1 MEQQGNNKRF
11 VIDMGWYLLGTMI
24 PMGVGFIKTPIFTRY
39 FTPEEYGYL
48 GLITIT
54 FSYISIFLYSW
65 LSSCLWRYYNAFK
78 HKNDLSGLYSNMFF
92 LFLVSSLLM
101 LFISGVW
108 YVIADKTLVKQLILL
123 SFAQFVYK
131 EFISLYLITI
141 RLEGRALRYNLIHS
155 SRAILSFV
163 VLYVMT
169 FVMHYRITSV
179 LISAILVD
187 VAVLFVVVF
196 LGNEKV
202 RISLKKI
209 SKETM
214 RLLLKFGSIGL
225 VSNFFFLLITSSDRY
240 IIALYNDMSTVG
252 IYNQVYNICQ
262 LSVVALVTVYFNTIN
277 PKLNKELELNFNNA
291 NSLMAN
297 YIFVFFMFGLPIV
310 TYLSMFPKQIAMILL
325 GEEFR
330 SGYTLMPYIFISAF
344 LYGLFLFIEVK
355 FKFADK
361 LRNIAIGVILASI
374 LNIILNFTLIPLY
387 GYQWAAISTL
397 IAYIVII
404 IYFFGQD
411 TLGFF
416 KNKTFAR
423 YTVLFLA
430 VLLSQVA
437 FDYYIRTQIQLNFWQ
452 TIVEVLIFGL
462 IYFGV
467 IYKPLKKL
475 KIPV

>member
-1 MEQQGNNKRF
+1 MEHQGNNKRF
-11 VIDMGWYLLGTMI
+11 VIDMGWYLLGTMV

-65 LSSCLWRYYNAFK
+65 LSSCLWRYYNAYK
-78 HKNDLSGLYSNMFF
+78 HKNELSSLYSNLFF
-92 LFLVSSLLM
+92 LFLSASVVM
-101 LFISGVW
+101 LFISAIW
-108 YVIADKTLVKQLILL
+108 SVIADKTLVKQLILL
-123 SFAQFVYK
+123 SFAQFIFK
-131 EFISLYLITI
+131 EFISLYLITV
-141 RLEGRALRYNLIHS
+141 RLEGKALRYNLIHT

-169 FVMHYRITSV
+169 FEMHYRITSV
-179 LISAILVD
+179 LISAIAVD
-187 VAVLFVVVF
+187 VAVMMVVVF
-196 LGNEKV
+196 VGNEKI
-202 RISLKKI
+202 RIAFRNV
-209 SKETM
+209 SKETLG
-214 RLLLKFGSIGL
+214 LLLKFGSIGL
-225 VSNFFFLLITSSDRY
+225 VSNFFFMLISSSDRY
-240 IIALYNDMSTVG
+240 IIALYNDMATVG

-277 PKLNKELELNFNNA
+277 PKLNKELELNFEKA
-291 NSLMAN
+291 NSLMTN
-297 YIFVFFMFGLPIV
+297 YLFVYFMFGFPLI
-310 TYLSMFPKQIAMILL
+310 TYLSMFPKQISMILL

-330 SGYTLMPYIFISAF
+330 SGYSLMPYIFISAF

-361 LRNIAIGVILASI
+361 LRNIAIGVILASV
-374 LNIILNFTLIPLY
+374 LNILLNFTLIPLY

-397 IAYIVII
+397 IAYVVII
-404 IYFFGQD
+404 LFFFGQD

-416 KNKTFAR
+416 RNKSFTWYSVIFLV
-423 YTVLFLA
+423 VLI
-430 VLLSQVA
+430 VQVA
-437 FDYYIRTQIQLNFWQ
+437 VDYYIRKHIQLNVGQ
-452 TIVEVLIFGL
+452 TIVEVIIFGS
-462 IYFGV
+462 IYFGI

>member
-1 MEQQGNNKRF
+1 MGHQGNNKRF

-65 LSSCLWRYYNAFK
+65 LSSCLWRYYNAYK
-78 HKNDLSGLYSNMFF
+78 HKNDLTGLYSNMFF
-92 LFLVSSLLM
+92 LFLSASVIMLL
-101 LFISGVW
+101 ISGIW
-108 YVIADKTLVKQLILL
+108 SVIADKTLVKQLILL
-123 SFAQFVYK
+123 SFAQFVFK

-141 RLEGRALRYNLIHS
+141 RLEGKALRYNLVHS
-155 SRAILSFV
+155 FRAILSFV

-179 LISAILVD
+179 LISAIVVD
-187 VAVLFVVVF
+187 AAVLLIVVF
-196 LGNEKV
+196 LGNEKI
-202 RISLKKI
+202 RITWRKV
-209 SKETM
+209 SKETLH
-214 RLLLKFGSIGL
+214 LLLKFGSIGL

-277 PKLNKELELNFNNA
+277 PKLNKELELNFEKANA
-291 NSLMAN
+291 LMAN
-297 YIFVFFMFGLPIV
+297 YIFVFFMFGFPLV

-330 SGYTLMPYIFISAF
+330 SGYSLMPFIFISAY

-361 LRNIAIGVILASI
+361 LRNIAIGVILASV

-397 IAYIVII
+397 ISYGVII
-404 IYFFGQD
+404 LYFFGQD
-411 TLGFF
+411 SLGFF
-416 KNKTFAR
+416 KNNLFAR
-423 YTVLFLA
+423 YTMAFIVVLA
-430 VLLSQVA
+430 IEVI
-437 FDYYIRTQIQLNFWQ
+437 FDYYLRKYYSLNLWQ
-452 TIVEVLIFGL
+452 TILEVILFGL
-462 IYFGV
+462 NYFG
-467 IYKPLKKL
+467 IFYKQIKKL